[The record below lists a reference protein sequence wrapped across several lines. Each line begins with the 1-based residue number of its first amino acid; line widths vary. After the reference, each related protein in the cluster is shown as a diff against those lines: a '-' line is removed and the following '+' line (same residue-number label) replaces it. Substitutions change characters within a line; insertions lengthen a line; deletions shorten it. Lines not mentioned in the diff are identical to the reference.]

1 VHPIERLRYVAR
13 SSGAPQDLLV
23 RETAVALAAFH
34 DDPTALVTACRRIV
48 SRQLTSGALWWL
60 CSRLLTAADPLDE
73 ARTAVA
79 EIEAD
84 DTSRRLAAAIP
95 EDTTVLVVGWQA
107 QIAQALARRGDL
119 DVLVVDTFGEA
130 ASLVRHLETRDVVA
144 QEIPVAGVASAV
156 VASGMVVAEST
167 AFGPTGWIAPS
178 CTQAAAAV
186 AAHHGIPVWAV
197 VGVGRVLPARVWDAL
212 VGRLDQLADPWDL
225 DDEVVPA
232 ALASAVV
239 GPRGVERVVDA
250 LARTDCPIAPELF
263 KSDIT

>member
-167 AFGPTGWIAPS
+167 AFGPTGWIDVVLLISAGIVTAVPLLLYANGAKLLRLSTIGIMQYIAPTMVFLIAVFVFHEPFS
-178 CTQAAAAV
+178 AEKAV
-186 AAHHGIPVWAV
+186 AFGLIWA
-197 VGVGRVLPARVWDAL
+197 AL
-212 VGRLDQLADPWDL
+212 VIYSGSVFFGRR
-225 DDEVVPA
+225 
-232 ALASAVV
+232 
-239 GPRGVERVVDA
+239 RG
-250 LARTDCPIAPELF
+250 
-263 KSDIT
+263 